1 MSCIYLFSF
10 FLCLFSI
17 LGIFVAPVRGIYYFN
32 FCYHASQQNRA
43 ALSLH
48 KNDQLIAST
57 SHHIMEDKLEPVN
70 GSNGVALKL
79 EVDDHVYV
87 ILDKD
92 TWVWDGSYHDTVFT
106 GFLVTRLWFV
116 QTALNCIWN
125 TFMYLQTVRQKVN
138 IWE

>member
-17 LGIFVAPVRGIYYFN
+17 LGIFVAPVRGMYYFY
-32 FCYHASQQNRA
+32 FCYHAGQQNRG

-48 KNDQLIAST
+48 KNDQIIATT
-57 SHHIMEDKLEPVN
+57 SHRTAESGMTEN
-70 GSNGVALKL
+70 GSSGAALQL

-87 ILDKD
+87 ILHVDS
-92 TWVWDGSYHDTVFT
+92 WVWDGSYHDTVFT
-106 GFLVTRLWFV
+106 GFLVTQLWYV

-125 TFMYLQTVRQKVN
+125 TFMYLQTFR
-138 IWE
+138 